1 MAATPIT
8 VYDGASD
15 CAGHIVTVF
24 QAATSTGGTKAET
37 ITLNAG
43 YPSIDLSKAHPVLN
57 VLWVNTEGNDWS
69 TTEAESNCDD
79 EVARGT
85 APTASGDFDIEGYM
99 SLKLYLTTDKDGF
112 VMITYWAA
120 GGKAL

>member
-1 MAATPIT
+1 MAATAIT
-8 VYDGASD
+8 VYDRSE

-24 QAATSTGGTKAET
+24 QKVDSTGGTKAET

-43 YPSIDLSKAHPVLN
+43 YPSIDLSKAHPILN
-57 VLWVNTEGNDWS
+57 IFWYNIEGDDS
-69 TTEAESNCDD
+69 SATEAESNVDD

-99 SLKLYLTTDKDGF
+99 SFKLYLTGDVNGL

-120 GGKAL
+120 GCKAL